1 MENSSFQ
8 SAPASGLRKDGIGRL
23 PDMVK
28 YVKRDG
34 IGAGGDHHVHLGG
47 DALLSEI
54 EDIGGFLTSPHD
66 LFGAY
71 ISKRLAWTDC
81 GAHRPLADG
90 GPVVTHVAFHHLLA
104 LGKDFWDTERARQDT
119 IRAADAARLQ
129 GRLHDPV
136 LALLDGVGRADHRA
150 GRIVAVPA
158 DICRRGDRSPAVD
171 EIEIDHRLPSVRFAL
186 FAGVQAGLA
195 ADAARR
201 VHVEFIA
208 VHQAIP
214 FASSVT
220 HSGGPAAF
228 RNWHADT
235 LNSGI
240 LLRGSSVRCVSL
252 LALRPPGQ

>member
-8 SAPASGLRKDGIGRL
+8 SAPASSLRKNGIGRL

-28 YVKRDG
+28 NVERDG

-54 EDIGGFLTSPHD
+54 ENIGGFLTSPRD

-119 IRAADAARLQ
+119 IRAADAARLREDCTIPSSPCLMASAGQTIAQ
-129 GRLHDPV
+129 G
-136 LALLDGVGRADHRA
+136 
-150 GRIVAVPA
+150 
-158 DICRRGDRSPAVD
+158 
-171 EIEIDHRLPSVRFAL
+171 
-186 FAGVQAGLA
+186 
-195 ADAARR
+195 
-201 VHVEFIA
+201 
-208 VHQAIP
+208 
-214 FASSVT
+214 
-220 HSGGPAAF
+220 
-228 RNWHADT
+228 
-235 LNSGI
+235 
-240 LLRGSSVRCVSL
+240 GSSQCQQTYAAEAIVR
-252 LALRPPGQ
+252 LRSMKSKLI